1 MNASDRPQ
9 ITPANTTTTPEEPH
23 EMPHTDPCA
32 TCRIRDH
39 WCCDPWEN
47 HFDHEGDDR

>member
-1 MNASDRPQ
+1 MVTDP
-9 ITPANTTTTPEEPH
+9 
-23 EMPHTDPCA
+23 DPCA

-47 HFDHEGDDR
+47 PQDHEGDTE

>member
-1 MNASDRPQ
+1 
-9 ITPANTTTTPEEPH
+9 
-23 EMPHTDPCA
+23 MPYVDPCA

-47 HFDHEGDDR
+47 HFDHEGETE